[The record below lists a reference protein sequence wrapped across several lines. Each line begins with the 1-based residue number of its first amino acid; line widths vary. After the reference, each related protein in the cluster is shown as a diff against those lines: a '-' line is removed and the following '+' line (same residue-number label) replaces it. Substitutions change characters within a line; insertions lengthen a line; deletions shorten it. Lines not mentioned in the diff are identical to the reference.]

1 MRFDIKTIL
10 KDMQVAI
17 QKKDIDILNT
27 QLFMIFLYLETLG
40 YEATKYFPMYI
51 SIKDNI
57 SDEIREIID
66 KYKKNK
72 KAIVLKNGTKIFYSS
87 DISEIL
93 VEECKNKRKVCSW
106 LLINIKDLK

>member
-17 QKKDIDILNT
+17 QKKDIEILNT
-27 QLFMIFLYLETLG
+27 QLFMIFLYLETIG
-40 YEATKYFPMYI
+40 YEATKYFPMYL
-51 SIKDNI
+51 SIKEKI
-57 SDEIREIID
+57 TDEIKTFIE

-72 KAIVLKNGTKIFYSS
+72 KAIVLKNGTKLFYSP

-93 VEECKNKRKVCSW
+93 VEECKNKRKVYSW